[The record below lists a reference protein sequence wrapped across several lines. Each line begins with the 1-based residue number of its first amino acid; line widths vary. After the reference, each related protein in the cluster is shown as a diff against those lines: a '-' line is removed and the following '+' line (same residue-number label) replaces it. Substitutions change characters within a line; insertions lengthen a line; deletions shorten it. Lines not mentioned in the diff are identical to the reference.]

1 MYYRFALLEIVN
13 LPIGRQELIKKHY
26 LKYSSDLL
34 KSTSIDL

>member
-1 MYYRFALLEIVN
+1 MHYHFVLLEIVN
-13 LPIGRQELIKKHY
+13 LPVGRQERIKKHY